1 MTDNNIENKNAVEMI
16 FNLEARRKRSF
27 AAVII
32 PCAVLALLAMFVAI
46 PLLEK
51 AGYGTMPVYLLVF
64 IVPFAA
70 LLIFG
75 AVQGRLF
82 YHRKVTFQKTD
93 NGFEI
98 AVGKRLF
105 RKFDKSCTVTVGN
118 GVEVVNSYTKK
129 MAKRLVI
136 ACNNRETYISEIIDS
151 PTKIGLRNVVISDL
165 VATEPGTIDR
175 LEIVLNKYL
184 KSSHNTG
191 ESSSIFE
198 NPIP

>member
-1 MTDNNIENKNAVEMI
+1 MADNNIENENVVEMI

-27 AAVII
+27 AAVIL

-64 IVPFAA
+64 IIPFAA

-82 YHRKVTFQKTD
+82 YRRKVTFQKTD
-93 NGFEI
+93 NGFDI
-98 AVGKRLF
+98 TVGKRLF
-105 RKFDKSCTVTVGN
+105 RKIGKGFTVTVIDGI
-118 GVEVVNSYTKK
+118 EVINSYTKK
-129 MAKRLVI
+129 MTKRLVI
-136 ACNNRETYISEIIDS
+136 AYNNRETYISEIVNS
-151 PTKIGLRNVVISDL
+151 PIKIGLRNAVISDL

-175 LEIVLNKYL
+175 LKELLLEYL
-184 KSSHNTG
+184 PN
-191 ESSSIFE
+191 
-198 NPIP
+198 